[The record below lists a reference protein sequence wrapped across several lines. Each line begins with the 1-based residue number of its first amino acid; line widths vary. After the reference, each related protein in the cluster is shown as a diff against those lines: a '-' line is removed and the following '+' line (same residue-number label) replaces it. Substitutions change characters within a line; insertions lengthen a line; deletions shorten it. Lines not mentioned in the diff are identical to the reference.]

1 MYNYDDHR
9 PTRRIPVRAVAP
21 AKPDAVVANQ
31 DDSPTG
37 TQPTPPDAET
47 DWKEL
52 ALRLQAEMANF
63 RKRQERRAE
72 EAIAAERERLLRG
85 VLPVLD
91 NLERALDGPIE
102 PACSGLA
109 RGVELTRREL
119 MRFLESAGVSP
130 IAAAEAPFNPAWHE
144 AVATVSDPTRSGH
157 VVQVVQTGYVLNDRL
172 LRPARVIVAA

>member
-1 MYNYDDHR
+1 MFTYDDER
-9 PTRRIPVRAVAP
+9 PTRRIPVRAVGPAEAP
-21 AKPDAVVANQ
+21 AVQ
-31 DDSPTG
+31 DDHKDSATA
-37 TQPTPPDAET
+37 PPAAAEAEP

-52 ALRLQAEMANF
+52 ALRLQAEMASF
-63 RKRQERRAE
+63 RRRQERRAD
-72 EAIAAERERLLRG
+72 EATIAERERLLRQ

-119 MRFLESAGVSP
+119 VRFLESEGVSP
-130 IAAAEAPFNPAWHE
+130 IAAAEAPFTPALHE
-144 AVATVSDPTRSGH
+144 AVATITDPGRSGR

-172 LRPARVIVAA
+172 LRPARVVVAA